1 MEKYI
6 TFAVEEHMT
15 GQTVEKVLR
24 TALGISQ
31 KSRSAVPNF
40 NRTGYV
46 KTVCNAVQPI
56 SVQTS
61 DRDHDLY
68 RGCQKRFESSGVIL

>member
-24 TALGISQ
+24 TALNLT

-40 NRTGYV
+40 KRTGYV

-56 SVQTS
+56 S
-61 DRDHDLY
+61 Y
-68 RGCQKRFESSGVIL
+68 RPVIRS